1 MAEEPAEARRARGQ
15 ALLDVTRED
24 LELFGADELLERIGL
39 LEDEIVRARAQI
51 ARKQSSRAAADALFS
66 KRD

>member
-15 ALLDVTRED
+15 ALLDVSRED
-24 LELFGADELLERIGL
+24 LELYGADELQERIEM
-39 LEDEIVRARAQI
+39 LEAEIVRARAQI
-51 ARKQSSRAAADALFS
+51 GKKQSSRAAADALFS

>member
-1 MAEEPAEARRARGQ
+1 MVEEPAEARRARGQ
-15 ALLDVTRED
+15 ALREVTRED
-24 LELFGADELLERIGL
+24 LELFGTDELRERIEM
-39 LEDEIVRARAQI
+39 LEGEIARARAQI

>member
-24 LELFGADELLERIGL
+24 LELFGTNELEERIAT
-39 LEDEIVRARAQI
+39 LEGEIARVRGQM
-51 ARKQSSRAAADALFS
+51 ARKQSSRAAADALFA